1 MVGRDWRAGANAF
14 RYTYVYFLNS
24 FGISIDPDYRF
35 STNTLNPLK
44 SLAVLIGADPAQP
57 IAAATSTIAKKSP
70 SGKRPLYPIAVYVSL
85 KLPSALVG

>member
-1 MVGRDWRAGANAF
+1 MVGRDCQAGANAF

-70 SGKRPLYPIAVYVSL
+70 SGKRPLYPIDVYVIL
-85 KLPSALVG
+85 KLSSVLIV

>member
-1 MVGRDWRAGANAF
+1 MVGRDWQAGANAF

-24 FGISIDPDYRF
+24 FGISIDPDYRS

-70 SGKRPLYPIAVYVSL
+70 SGKRPLYPIDVYVIL
-85 KLPSALVG
+85 KLSSVLIV